1 MVPVNRTLWAPASAE
16 SPLCSTCYGIFL
28 LLCLHSA
35 TPKPVTRG
43 VWPRRLPGLDSM
55 HAQSPSLFTSLVSL
69 LRRHQRRLNAMK
81 DSIRNVHGWFS
92 FSRLTIFWSTLAAI
106 VITGCADS
114 KEALIN
120 EKTPVEPAPRPALIA
135 TLAKPS
141 DRILHEFIGKVD
153 AAQTVDL
160 SFEVSGQLASITPR
174 EGDRLAA
181 GSLIAALD
189 PTPFEISVREA
200 KAQFELAEL
209 DLRRARA
216 VERQSH
222 FSSPGRSSECST

>member
-1 MVPVNRTLWAPASAE
+1 
-16 SPLCSTCYGIFL
+16 
-28 LLCLHSA
+28 
-35 TPKPVTRG
+35 
-43 VWPRRLPGLDSM
+43 M
-55 HAQSPSLFTSLVSL
+55 HAQSPYLFTSLVSL

-81 DSIRNVHGWFS
+81 GSTRNEHGWFS
-92 FSRLTIFWSTLAAI
+92 LSRLTIFWSTLAAI
-106 VITGCADS
+106 VIAGCADS

-120 EKTPVEPAPRPALIA
+120 EKTSVEPAPRPALIA
-135 TLAKPS
+135 TVAKPS

-160 SFEVSGQLASITPR
+160 SFEVSGQLTSITPR

-209 DLRRARA
+209 DLRRKRA
-216 VERQSH
+216 LLKDKAISPALVDQASAQLDLALAYLEMSERHLAESRLVAP
-222 FSSPGRSSECST
+222 FD

>member
-1 MVPVNRTLWAPASAE
+1 
-16 SPLCSTCYGIFL
+16 
-28 LLCLHSA
+28 
-35 TPKPVTRG
+35 
-43 VWPRRLPGLDSM
+43 M

-120 EKTPVEPAPRPALIA
+120 EKTPVEPTPRPALIA

-181 GSLIAALD
+181 GHSLQRWIQPLLRSASERRKRSSNWPSLIYAA
-189 PTPFEISVREA
+189 
-200 KAQFELAEL
+200 K
-209 DLRRARA
+209 RA